1 MVQTSQGEKRTLA
14 SLLTSIQ
21 FGILSGSGEV
31 SRFSRSYELA
41 YGRCP
46 HTGDSQ
52 LSSVTEISEID
63 GKMVKLL
70 PSLFGYTST
79 GVEANSLFTGSSS
92 RMTSLNTGGGNLAL
106 FTTNISGR
114 CLADI
119 ACVRYDNATG
129 HMFLKTFLADRHP
142 DGEVTWGAS
151 ADLES
156 EASLPLIDRTSG
168 FPDILCPD
176 MNNDGRADIVV
187 PFQDRN
193 HMVNFSISQCV
204 GTGYQKAIVKS
215 TGNLWTP
222 GSKFMAV
229 EHDRK
234 GSVDIVEIFAAS
246 DRHYLTF
253 RNYPCIN
260 ENGSIGL
267 GDPVTTRTNYDA
279 RETLDWFQLKHS
291 STGAKSITRIWASG
305 TGRGMRQLKATT
317 FALREATGSSGGF
330 EELSTS
336 LLGDPVSSN
345 APVATVLPCDINA
358 DGTQDIVLVS
368 AESDNN
374 KVS

>member
-1 MVQTSQGEKRTLA
+1 M
-14 SLLTSIQ
+14 
-21 FGILSGSGEV
+21 
-31 SRFSRSYELA
+31 
-41 YGRCP
+41 
-46 HTGDSQ
+46 
-52 LSSVTEISEID
+52 
-63 GKMVKLL
+63 
-70 PSLFGYTST
+70 
-79 GVEANSLFTGSSS
+79 
-92 RMTSLNTGGGNLAL
+92 
-106 FTTNISGR
+106 
-114 CLADI
+114 
-119 ACVRYDNATG
+119 
-129 HMFLKTFLADRHP
+129 
-142 DGEVTWGAS
+142 
-151 ADLES
+151 
-156 EASLPLIDRTSG
+156 
-168 FPDILCPD
+168 
-176 MNNDGRADIVV
+176 
-187 PFQDRN
+187 
-193 HMVNFSISQCV
+193 
-204 GTGYQKAIVKS
+204 KS

-305 TGRGMRQLKATT
+305 IGRGMRQLKATT
-317 FALREATGSSGGF
+317 FALREDTGSSGGF

-336 LLGDPVSSN
+336 LLGGPVSSN